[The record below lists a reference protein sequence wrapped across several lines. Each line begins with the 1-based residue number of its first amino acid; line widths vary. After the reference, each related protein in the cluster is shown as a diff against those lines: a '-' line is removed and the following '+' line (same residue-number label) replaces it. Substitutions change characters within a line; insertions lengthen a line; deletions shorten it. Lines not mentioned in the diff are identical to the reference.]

1 MPTAHTVISVYR
13 AKPGSESALLE
24 LVRQHV
30 PRLRELGLAG
40 TAPVTVLRSSKDG
53 SLLEIFDWRD
63 EAAVKEAHELPEVH
77 TLWEAFGKL
86 CDCIPLSGLEEAGA
100 PFAHFE
106 RVEL

>member
-1 MPTAHTVISVYR
+1 MPPAHTVVSVYR
-13 AKPGSESALLE
+13 PKPGSEAALLE

-30 PRLRELGLAG
+30 PRLRELGLVG
-40 TAPVTVLRSSKDG
+40 PAPVTVLRSSRDG
-53 SLLEIFDWRD
+53 SLLEVFDWQD
-63 EAAVKEAHELPEVH
+63 EAAVKQAHELPEVH
-77 TLWEAFGKL
+77 ALWEAFEKL